1 MKNKILI
8 LTLFFA
14 TIICSISCEK
24 TSRCSDYPDSCG
36 KIEINR
42 KECLVMCGEPKEP
55 SLNSYVKLTIYN
67 NTKRV
72 MQYGKVY
79 SLECFN
85 GIDWIRVNSDMIF
98 EMNSLALEAGK
109 TTSFSVILPDEY
121 CHTGGKYRVIKDIS
135 LLRKSGDYVHLENNI
150 LCFEFEIK

>member
-1 MKNKILI
+1 MKNKNLI

-67 NTKRV
+67 HTKQDMV
-72 MQYGKVY
+72 WENAYCLQY
-79 SLECFN
+79 FN
-85 GIDWIRVNSDMIF
+85 GTDWILLNSDMIF
-98 EMNSLALEAGK
+98 TDIGYILKPDK
-109 TTSFSVILPDEY
+109 TAETKIPVSGE
-121 CHTGGKYRVIKDIS
+121 HTIGKYRVIK
-135 LLRKSGDYVHLENNI
+135 NI
-150 LCFEFEIK
+150 GNQYGSYNLYFEFEIK